1 MRARS
6 FFVLLVAVL
15 ALLVGGCL
23 PDAASRGGPGDPG
36 ASGADATVP
45 APTGPTPSPSF
56 VPPTPTPVPSFRP
69 YTVVKGD
76 TLLSIA
82 RTFSTTARSI
92 AFWNRG
98 TYPNLDPESD
108 EYSPN
113 LIKVGWT
120 LLVIP
125 GAVVDPQTLPDQT
138 PRPAS
143 PEPGATPI
151 PVEPIVTPAPG
162 AGAIVFSHGDRT
174 PHKVAITFDM
184 GDRLD
189 DASDI
194 VNWLTDGEIPAT
206 IFATGKTG
214 TTVPRGRAVLQLA
227 AARPDLFDVGNA
239 GWDAPVF
246 TDLDG
251 AAVGDQLN
259 RAEAAIS
266 TFAGV
271 TTKPWFRPPDGG
283 WDEDVR
289 VAVGDAGWAY
299 LILWDI
305 DANDTVSTDVGG
317 PTAAEIET
325 AVLSRVQPGSI
336 IRLNLGG
343 FETRHALPGII
354 EGLAEKGLQ
363 PVTLSE
369 LLVP

>member
-6 FFVLLVAVL
+6 IPIVLLVF

-108 EYSPN
+108 AYSPN

-162 AGAIVFSHGDRT
+162 AGAIVYSHGDRT
-174 PHKVAITFDM
+174 PRKVAITFDM
-184 GDRLD
+184 GERLD

-194 VNWLTDGEIPAT
+194 VNWLSEGEIPAT

-227 AARPDLFDVGNA
+227 AARPDLFDVGNLT
-239 GWDAPVF
+239 WDAPVV
-246 TDLDG
+246 TDLD
-251 AAVGDQLN
+251 AAAIGDQLN
-259 RAEAAIS
+259 RTEAAIS

-271 TTKPWFRPPDGG
+271 TTKPWFRPPDGA
-283 WDEDVR
+283 WDDEVR
-289 VAVGDAGWAY
+289 LAVGDAGWAY
-299 LILWDI
+299 LVLWDVDPE
-305 DANDTVSTDVGG
+305 DALPAADGG
-317 PTAAEIET
+317 PAALEIEAT
-325 AVLSRVQPGSI
+325 VLSRVQGGSI
-336 IRLNLGG
+336 ILFHLGG
-343 FETRHALPGII
+343 ENTREALPRVVD
-354 EGLAEKGLQ
+354 GLDAKGLQ
-363 PVTLSE
+363 PVTLSD